1 MQSNTAAVEN
11 QPINFLNFSVEK
23 KTCKS
28 DPFTITDGRYVGN
41 DGFVVPRDFEEFFER
56 FPDYVRRWVRKHAD
70 KSAQRED
77 LEDRTQDL
85 LIHLLSLPQ
94 TSKYREAGKKDIVQT
109 FDAMKHYGA
118 NEARFRNYM
127 NLCLANKL
135 KTFHSKS
142 LKDALFRTGNLSFG
156 AQMESED
163 LRTVDD
169 EYCHSHSAY
178 LRRAANASEKQAWD
192 RTYLEEFV
200 DFVRREDPKV
210 LSTIEAIF
218 TTGTQADAAD
228 WLGITESEFGRM
240 RTRLGQLAKCF
251 VSGEPV
257 PRQRRPY
264 KKRVVKAKQFAGS
277 RLAA

>member
-11 QPINFLNFSVEK
+11 QPINFPSFSVEK

-28 DPFTITDGRYVGN
+28 DPFTIKDGRYVGSG
-41 DGFVVPRDFEEFFER
+41 GFVVPRDFEEFFER
-56 FPDYVRRWVRKHAD
+56 FPDYVRRCVSKHAD

-85 LIHLLSLPQ
+85 LIHLLNLPQ
-94 TSKYREAGKKDIVQT
+94 TSQYREAGKKDIVQT
-109 FDAMKHYGA
+109 FDPVKHYGA
-118 NEARFRNYM
+118 NEARFRNYV

-142 LKDALFRTGNLSFG
+142 LKDALFRPGNLSLG
-156 AQMESED
+156 AQMESEN
-163 LRTVDD
+163 LRSVDD

-178 LRRAANASEKQAWD
+178 LQRAANASEKQAWD

-210 LSTIEAIF
+210 LFTIEAIF
-218 TTGTQADAAD
+218 TTGTHADAAD
-228 WLGITESEFGRM
+228 WLGITESEFGRK
-240 RTRLGQLAKCF
+240 RTRLGQLVKCF
-251 VSGEPV
+251 LSGEPV
-257 PRQRRPY
+257 PKQRRPY
-264 KKRVVKAKQFAGS
+264 KKRVVKTKRFAGS
-277 RLAA
+277 RLVA